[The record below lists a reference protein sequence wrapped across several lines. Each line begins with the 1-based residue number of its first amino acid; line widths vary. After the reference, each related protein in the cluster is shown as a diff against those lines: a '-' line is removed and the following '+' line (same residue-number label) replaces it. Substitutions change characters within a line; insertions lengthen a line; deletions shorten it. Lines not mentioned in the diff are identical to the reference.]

1 MSKPYTELEGNA
13 MNHIAKMC
21 STQYK
26 AAASYLALMRAIKLR
41 LEIEK
46 YVPPATTKNPDK

>member
-46 YVPPATTKNPDK
+46 YVPPTTKNPDK